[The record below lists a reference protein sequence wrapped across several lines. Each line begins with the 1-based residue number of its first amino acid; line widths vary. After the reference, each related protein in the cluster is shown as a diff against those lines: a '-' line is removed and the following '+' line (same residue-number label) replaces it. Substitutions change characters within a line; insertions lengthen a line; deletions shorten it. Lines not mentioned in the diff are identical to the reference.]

1 MTALPRSMAMIGI
14 DSRTA
19 QPPEGAAKQL
29 RD

>member
-1 MTALPRSMAMIGI
+1 MPLPRSMAMIGI

-19 QPPEGAAKQL
+19 QPLEGAAKQL